1 LKAKN
6 DQLHIK
12 DEQIEAI
19 QRLLEAPKTY
29 TLHLSIQNQIQQQI
43 LGQKV
48 IRNDGLTTQ
57 QKEAPIQAEI
67 QNLKMTD

>member
-1 LKAKN
+1 MLQKQLEQAHEREQFQREELKAKN
-6 DQLHIK
+6 DQLHVK

-29 TLHLSIQNQIQQQI
+29 TTSISIQNQIQQQI

-48 IRNDGLTTQ
+48 RTMMD
-57 QKEAPIQAEI
+57 
-67 QNLKMTD
+67 